1 MSSDRVGMNIWMK
14 PFYIGNAKGDNMRK
28 KQQDDVHEEI
38 AAADSAVLDAVPAAI
53 AGAVTK
59 PAVKPKKRYAYL
71 FFKRAFDI
79 MSSGAVLLIL
89 SWLILILLLVKW
101 LEDIG
106 TPAYALKI
114 TEAASMDAPKAK
126 KAKRLVNK
134 EGKILDCVLKPR
146 KLAKGEKRPP
156 HAPVY
161 SSLRVAMG
169 GKETFKFYKIRS
181 MCPGAAAMKQQLIDA
196 GLNEAD
202 PPVFKMK
209 DDPRITPFGRFLRKT
224 SLDELPQLFN
234 VLKGDMSVVGPRPP
248 LPREVDE
255 YEEWQKQRLDVK
267 GGLLCLWQIQH
278 NRNALSFDEWVKLDL
293 EYIEK
298 RSLWLDLKIIF
309 KGAYM
314 VVFDRS
320 GE

>member
-1 MSSDRVGMNIWMK
+1 MREYD
-14 PFYIGNAKGDNMRK
+14 AK
-28 KQQDDVHEEI
+28 EEV
-38 AAADSAVLDAVPAAI
+38 AAADSAVMGTAGASSRAPLSAPAGTPAAARPAEGI
-53 AGAVTK
+53 RTK
-59 PAVKPKKRYAYL
+59 TDRRYAYR

-79 MSSGAVLLIL
+79 LSSGAVLLVF
-89 SWLILILLLVKW
+89 SWLILILLFIKW

-106 TPAYALKI
+106 TPAYALEI
-114 TEAASMDAPKAK
+114 TEVSSMDAPKAR
-126 KAKRLVNK
+126 KATRLVNK
-134 EGKILDCVLKPR
+134 DGKILDCTLHPR
-146 KLAKGEKRPP
+146 KLGKGEKRPS

-161 SSLRVAMG
+161 SSDRIGMG
-169 GKETFKFYKIRS
+169 EKPFKFYKIRS

-209 DDPRITPFGRFLRKT
+209 DDPRITPFGKFLRKT

-234 VLKGDMSVVGPRPP
+234 IFRGDMSVVGPRPP
-248 LPREVDE
+248 LPREVAE
-255 YEEWQKQRLDVK
+255 YEDWHKQRLSVK

-278 NRNALSFDEWVKLDL
+278 NRNALTFDEWVRLDL

-314 VVFDRS
+314 VLFDRT